1 MLILIALL
9 SVLLAGCVGYVI
21 FLVHWITADCRTDSS
36 WFFAKWFAAIG
47 FVAGGSIVFYVGLR
61 AFNPPPPPPGTHLCG
76 ECSPGRHGCN
86 GHWHT
91 IGCDGVLPRSVV
103 DWQDTGS
110 HPMTPQD
117 RHDKRA
123 AI

>member
-76 ECSPGRHGCN
+76 NAVLGGMVVMVIGTPLGATAFSLGALLIGR
-86 GHWHT
+86 
-91 IGCDGVLPRSVV
+91 IL
-103 DWQDTGS
+103 
-110 HPMTPQD
+110 D
-117 RHDKRA
+117 RIR
-123 AI
+123 